1 MAMMKS
7 GQILARC
14 LTWLSLWPRIKL
26 CAQLGEFEVILL
38 AVYSCII
45 SISLSSISRISDS
58 WFARRCEMLIRLERF
73 GLESAKKREKSR

>member
-14 LTWLSLWPRIKL
+14 LSWLSLWPRIKL
-26 CAQLGEFEVILL
+26 CAQLVELEIILL
-38 AVYSCII
+38 AVYSCMIF
-45 SISLSSISRISDS
+45 ISLSSISRISDS
-58 WFARRCEMLIRLERF
+58 WFAWRCEILIRLEWF